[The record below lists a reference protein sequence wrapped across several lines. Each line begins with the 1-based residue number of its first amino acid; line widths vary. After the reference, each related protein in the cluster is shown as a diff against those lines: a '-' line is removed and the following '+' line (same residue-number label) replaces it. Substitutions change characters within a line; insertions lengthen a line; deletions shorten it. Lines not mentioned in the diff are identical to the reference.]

1 MDINYIV
8 CLSELGMKHGEKYGC
23 LELAELIGIQMKTAG
38 YVRYSFSKV
47 WVCQHSRK
55 NKKNL
60 KVQKYSGCKR
70 CAECKAKLQIIVKKV
85 TRDTIKKD
93 TYLRRKPILR
103 GLIRVNVCHSHSTAS
118 AEALRMLR
126 VNDEVKN
133 LFYGYFSNGMTRA
146 EAMRFHKDK
155 YLKEEDVKSLA
166 NAAINP
172 TINQV
177 RYLYCCWKQHGQPS
191 KNPSDPDY
199 VPSVF
204 DTSSKNTSP
213 RKTSTTPPADD
224 TESDKTTQVWTSLLQ
239 LQPITS
245 EAGTS
250 GLSEPSA
257 QNQKPEEPE
266 KPSTKAAV
274 TGIWKSKTK
283 PKPKPRPRKRPRT
296 PSPPPAESKIIDPLK
311 LCVVKM
317 EIEDDG
323 YNQNEEESFLASLT
337 PSSSQTSHND
347 TLSFDSASSI
357 KTEPNQ
363 EPTIYKLV
371 PTISESAPTNS
382 TQQDVEVF
390 FKNVAQ
396 TVMQLP
402 LHLIEE
408 TKTKVSA
415 LVYEMVIQA
424 MREGSTNITQ
434 HKL

>member
-1 MDINYIV
+1 MAPSVYYKSCIV
-8 CLSELGMKHGEKYGC
+8 TRCNSSACNTPNKLF
-23 LELAELIGIQMKTAG
+23 
-38 YVRYSFSKV
+38 FSVPKGQKRQD
-47 WVCQHSRK
+47 WLKAIKRDESRK
-55 NKKNL
+55 L
-60 KVQKYSGCKR
+60 
-70 CAECKAKLQIIVKKV
+70 
-85 TRDTIKKD
+85 
-93 TYLRRKPILR
+93 
-103 GLIRVNVCHSHSTAS
+103 S
-118 AEALRMLR
+118 AI
-126 VNDEVKN
+126 
-133 LFYGYFSNGMTRA
+133 S
-146 EAMRFHKDK
+146 
-155 YLKEEDVKSLA
+155 
-166 NAAINP
+166 P
-172 TINQV
+172 
-177 RYLYCCWKQHGQPS
+177 LYCCEDHFTLEEDMVNYMRYKITNNVNYKKLKPGVVPHIFSYQQSTVSKGLTYKRRRHHPGQPS

>member
-1 MDINYIV
+1 MTGCCAFGCTNNT
-8 CLSELGMKHGEKYGC
+8 KHGY
-23 LELAELIGIQMKTAG
+23 
-38 YVRYSFSKV
+38 
-47 WVCQHSRK
+47 
-55 NKKNL
+55 
-60 KVQKYSGCKR
+60 
-70 CAECKAKLQIIVKKV
+70 KLYRLPVGA
-85 TRDTIKKD
+85 RNEA
-93 TYLRRKPILR
+93 RRKIWLLR
-103 GLIRVNVCHSHSTAS
+103 IGRANWDPNENSRLCEVHFTEDQFENRRADNRRLLKQTAIPTVFWHQLPPKPNKRS
-118 AEALRMLR
+118 KCASFR
-126 VNDEVKN
+126 N
-133 LFYGYFSNGMTRA
+133 SNITKGQPVD
-146 EAMRFHKDK
+146 FP
-155 YLKEEDVKSLA
+155 L
-166 NAAINP
+166 NAKI
-172 TINQV
+172 
-177 RYLYCCWKQHGQPS
+177 GQPS

>member
-1 MDINYIV
+1 MTGRIKSERRSNYKYCIV
-8 CLSELGMKHGEKYGC
+8 PSCTNTTCRNPGKLFFAVPKNELK
-23 LELAELIGIQMKTAG
+23 
-38 YVRYSFSKV
+38 
-47 WVCQHSRK
+47 RK
-55 NKKNL
+55 KW
-60 KVQKYSGCKR
+60 C
-70 CAECKAKLQIIVKKV
+70 
-85 TRDTIKKD
+85 
-93 TYLRRKPILR
+93 
-103 GLIRVNVCHSHSTAS
+103 
-118 AEALRMLR
+118 
-126 VNDEVKN
+126 
-133 LFYGYFSNGMTRA
+133 
-146 EAMRFHKDK
+146 
-155 YLKEEDVKSLA
+155 
-166 NAAINP
+166 AAISRHE
-172 TINQV
+172 TEI
-177 RYLYCCWKQHGQPS
+177 REYSLSSSLYCCEDHFSVQDDMENYWRYRITGEAKRYKLKEDVIPHIFQCQIDKSLTPKKRQPS

>member
-1 MDINYIV
+1 MPYTCAV
-8 CLSELGMKHGEKYGC
+8 YGC
-23 LELAELIGIQMKTAG
+23 KGNYKTGPKVSVFNFPREADLAKKWTLGLM
-38 YVRYSFSKV
+38 
-47 WVCQHSRK
+47 RK
-55 NKKNL
+55 NFAPS
-60 KVQKYSGCKR
+60 KYTKIC
-70 CAECKAKLQIIVKKV
+70 EL
-85 TRDTIKKD
+85 
-93 TYLRRKPILR
+93 
-103 GLIRVNVCHSHSTAS
+103 H
-118 AEALRMLR
+118 
-126 VNDEVKN
+126 
-133 LFYGYFSNGMTRA
+133 
-146 EAMRFHKDK
+146 FHKDDIIREISGFDEK
-155 YLKEEDVKSLA
+155 TNRLITCRLQNPRMRKGAVPLYPLA
-166 NAAINP
+166 PESDNGEGISE
-172 TINQV
+172 
-177 RYLYCCWKQHGQPS
+177 GQPS

>member
-1 MDINYIV
+1 MPYSCVVQKCKGNYKNGPKVSVFRFPKSEEMKRKWINSIKRDSYQV
-8 CLSELGMKHGEKYGC
+8 NS
-23 LELAELIGIQMKTAG
+23 
-38 YVRYSFSKV
+38 
-47 WVCQHSRK
+47 HSR
-55 NKKNL
+55 
-60 KVQKYSGCKR
+60 
-70 CAECKAKLQIIVKKV
+70 
-85 TRDTIKKD
+85 
-93 TYLRRKPILR
+93 
-103 GLIRVNVCHSHSTAS
+103 VCELHF
-118 AEALRMLR
+118 
-126 VNDEVKN
+126 V
-133 LFYGYFSNGMTRA
+133 
-146 EAMRFHKDK
+146 
-155 YLKEEDVKSLA
+155 EED
-166 NAAINP
+166 I
-172 TINQV
+172 V
-177 RYLYCCWKQHGQPS
+177 RQASFFDERTGRLLTAPIKFPRLREGAVPLVAHLDSEKGQPS